1 VPPKTPRERIAQEL
15 AVASMKEYALQ
26 DANTLGATQS
36 MLESGVV
43 DTFVL
48 CDQEMA
54 IRAHH
59 ATVREHVAAW
69 EEGRPVSYP
78 WTRK

>member
-1 VPPKTPRERIAQEL
+1 
-15 AVASMKEYALQ
+15 
-26 DANTLGATQS
+26 

-43 DTFVL
+43 ENFIL

-69 EEGRPVSYP
+69 EEGRPVNYP